1 MAGDNMTR
9 PTQEEAK
16 EMRYRKLVKDIWE
29 KDFGRLRDEFTR
41 ISLKVQ
47 FVEIRIGEQGIDVHR
62 SLFEDYFNAS
72 SEEQKK
78 LYIGRIENYLKVLL

>member
-1 MAGDNMTR
+1 MTR
-9 PTQEEAK
+9 ATPEKSK

-29 KDFGRLRDEFTR
+29 KDFGRSRDEFTR
-41 ISLKVQ
+41 ISLGVQ

-78 LYIGRIENYLKVLL
+78 FCIGRIEDYLKALL